1 MTGARQLLSITN
13 QEKITMKTTRNNI
26 LYYSSTAL
34 IITSAISLIMP
45 FFVSIVGGLLAA
57 GLTRSYDLSGYFLG
71 TLGASL
77 FLVNLLAILIH
88 LPFFYA
94 GFIGRKNAD
103 NPQMGGRLY
112 TFGIIMLVLFILFL
126 LKKLA
131 LFTLVQFVIVALYT
145 IGAYEL
151 KTGKVVLSQY
161 FGQVSKVDMDNED
174 RDDAQ

>member
-1 MTGARQLLSITN
+1 
-13 QEKITMKTTRNNI
+13 
-26 LYYSSTAL
+26 
-34 IITSAISLIMP
+34 
-45 FFVSIVGGLLAA
+45 
-57 GLTRSYDLSGYFLG
+57 
-71 TLGASL
+71 
-77 FLVNLLAILIH
+77 
-88 LPFFYA
+88 
-94 GFIGRKNAD
+94 
-103 NPQMGGRLY
+103 MGGRLY

-131 LFTLVQFVIVALYT
+131 LFTLVQCVIVALYT